1 MEKEASLTLGLA
13 EKQVLETERLLLRP
27 VRLADAEDM
36 YEYAGDDETTR
47 YIFPTHQSLQDT
59 KEGIATYFMS
69 APLGKFAIEERQ
81 SGKMIGTIDLRVEEA
96 LRKGELGYALNKA
109 YWGQGFVPEAAM
121 AILSLGFDHLSL
133 ISIQAVHDVDNPN
146 SGKVM
151 EKIGMTKIGL
161 IPSERMNKG
170 KVVDMVLYS
179 ISRKDWQR
187 HIL

>member
-47 YIFPTHQSLQDT
+47 YVFPTHQSLQDT

-69 APLGKFAIEERQ
+69 APLGKFAIEECQ

-109 YWGQGFVPEAAM
+109 YWGQGFVP
-121 AILSLGFDHLSL
+121 
-133 ISIQAVHDVDNPN
+133 
-146 SGKVM
+146 
-151 EKIGMTKIGL
+151 
-161 IPSERMNKG
+161 
-170 KVVDMVLYS
+170 
-179 ISRKDWQR
+179 
-187 HIL
+187 